1 MRLSIYLVFLSI
13 FDIYSLNHKGDP
25 MSKSKKCL
33 LASLILLTGCASYS
47 ASTLATLP
55 AESAVESQKSPNVLV
70 SWKAFDV
77 SDCKRYLGRNVI
89 SEGYMPLQLTIRNN
103 STDPVYFNPQNFNI
117 PLASVN
123 EVASKAHTS
132 TAGRVVGWGVGAL
145 FIFPLVIPAIYDGIK
160 SSEANDALDAD
171 YEAKALREHVIQPMS
186 TFNGVVFVP
195 QKYSYQNIEMF
206 LVNQKTHE
214 KIVFK
219 GAGIQ

>member
-1 MRLSIYLVFLSI
+1 
-13 FDIYSLNHKGDP
+13 

-47 ASTLATLP
+47 ASTLATLS
-55 AESAVESQKSPNVLV
+55 AESAVESPKSPDVLV

-77 SDCKRYLGRNVI
+77 TDCKRYLGRNVI

>member
-1 MRLSIYLVFLSI
+1 MLYFRYC
-13 FDIYSLNHKGDP
+13 KGNS
-25 MSKSKKCL
+25 MSQTKKCL
-33 LASLILLTGCASYS
+33 IASLILLTGCANYS

-55 AESAVESQKSPNVLV
+55 IENAVESPKSPNVLV
-70 SWKAFDV
+70 SWKTFDV

-103 STDPVYFNPQNFNI
+103 SNDPLYFNPQNFNI

-145 FIFPLVIPAIYDGIK
+145 FILPLVIPAIYDGLK
-160 SSEANDALDAD
+160 SSEANDSLDAD
-171 YEAKALREHVIQPMS
+171 YEAKALREHTIQPQS
-186 TFNGVVFVP
+186 IFNGIVFVP

-206 LVNQKTHE
+206 LVNQKTNE
-214 KIVFK
+214 RVVFK
-219 GAGIQ
+219 GAGI

>member
-1 MRLSIYLVFLSI
+1 
-13 FDIYSLNHKGDP
+13 

-33 LASLILLTGCASYS
+33 IASLILLTGCASYS

-55 AESAVESQKSPNVLV
+55 ADSAVESPKNSDILV

-171 YEAKALREHVIQPMS
+171 YEAKALREHIIQPLS

>member
-1 MRLSIYLVFLSI
+1 
-13 FDIYSLNHKGDP
+13 

-171 YEAKALREHVIQPMS
+171 YEAKSLREHVIQPMS

>member
-1 MRLSIYLVFLSI
+1 
-13 FDIYSLNHKGDP
+13 